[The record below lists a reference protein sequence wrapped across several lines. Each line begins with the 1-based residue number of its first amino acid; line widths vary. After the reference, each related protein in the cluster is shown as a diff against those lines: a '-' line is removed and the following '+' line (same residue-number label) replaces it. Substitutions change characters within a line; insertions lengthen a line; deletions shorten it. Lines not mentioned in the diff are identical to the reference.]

1 MLFKILLRYIF
12 GYVSITVEG
21 YYIERFIN
29 ICISK
34 AILIWNVKREKST
47 YMIASVGIKDF
58 KKLREVSKKTK
69 CKMRINQKK
78 GIPFL
83 MNRYRKR
90 KLFFILLFLILGLI
104 YGTSKFVWNIEIDG
118 IETIQ
123 KDELI
128 EKLSECGL
136 TIGTLKSKVD
146 SKDIINKVRLD
157 RDDIAWM
164 NIDLRGTNVIVKIV
178 ERTKKPEII
187 DQNEYC
193 NLVSNKKAQI
203 IKITAN
209 SGTILVKPGDIVNEN
224 TILIG
229 GWMEGKFTGIRYVH
243 AMRRNY
249 TEKFGIVKKKKWS

>member
-1 MLFKILLRYIF
+1 MIIKILLTYIL
-12 GYVSITVEG
+12 GYVNISVEG

-34 AILIWNVKREKST
+34 GILIWNVKREKST
-47 YMIASVGIKDF
+47 YMRANVGIKDF
-58 KKLREVSKKTK
+58 KALREISKKTK
-69 CKMRINQKK
+69 CKINIHQKR
-78 GIPFL
+78 GLPFL

-90 KLFFILLFLILGLI
+90 KLFFILLIVISGAM
-104 YGTSKFVWNIEIDG
+104 YGTSRFVWNIQIEGTEKIAQNEI
-118 IETIQ
+118 
-123 KDELI
+123 I

-136 TIGTLKSKVD
+136 SVGILKSKINTQE
-146 SKDIINKVRLD
+146 IINRVRLE

-178 ERTKKPEII
+178 ERTEKPEII

-193 NLVSNKKAQI
+193 NIVSNKKAQI

-209 SGTILVKPGDIVNEN
+209 TGTILVKPGDIVTEN

-243 AMRRNY
+243 AVRRNSG
-249 TEKFGIVKKKKWS
+249 KCMV